1 VADEIRAQRRQ
12 EEFMP
17 TDETPPTGLLMTF
30 SDPVKGK
37 EAEYDDWYQNVH
49 LPQVCAIPGIRSAQR
64 FRLLDT
70 GDRESGGPRNLA
82 VYQLDDDPQQVF
94 AEMIARARSGA
105 LDRST
110 SIDQSTVSVML
121 WRANGAPVT
130 V

>member
-1 VADEIRAQRRQ
+1 
-12 EEFMP
+12 MP
-17 TDETPPTGLLMTF
+17 TEDKPSTGLLMTF

-49 LPQVCAIPGIRSAQR
+49 LPQVCAIPGIRSARR

-105 LDRST
+105 LDHST
-110 SIDQSTVSVML
+110 SIDQSTISVTL
-121 WRANGAPVT
+121 WCANGAPVAG
-130 V
+130 